1 MGAVPKHRITSRRRR
16 NRRAQTW
23 APPDLPNLIPCP
35 ECGELKRA
43 YHVCKHCGT
52 YRRMQVIEV
61 EE

>member
-1 MGAVPKHRITSRRRR
+1 V
-16 NRRAQTW
+16 
-23 APPDLPNLIPCP
+23 PCP

-43 YHVCKHCGT
+43 YYVCKHCGT